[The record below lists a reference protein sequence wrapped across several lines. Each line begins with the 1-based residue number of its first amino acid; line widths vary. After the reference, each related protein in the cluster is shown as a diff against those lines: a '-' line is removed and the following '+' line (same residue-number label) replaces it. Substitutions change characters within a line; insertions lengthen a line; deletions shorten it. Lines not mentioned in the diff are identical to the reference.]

1 MKQYHSLHNYTHQDI
16 QKRINFT
23 TIGIACILIGIG
35 AFLLTA
41 TSTTEKGSN
50 LDIFRIC
57 AGSFCILA
65 ALYQLGFR
73 SLHWVYLPTGSSI
86 RKKSVCY
93 NPYQQAELSKRLE
106 AYLQTEK
113 FPANDEKK
121 PMKLDLLYTKDKSFA
136 SFQLFEYTSYLYT
149 PASEICYLKDEQAK
163 AFVEAFAHN

>member
-35 AFLLTA
+35 VFLLMA
-41 TSTTEKGSN
+41 TSTTEKSSN

-57 AGSFCILA
+57 SGSFCILA

-121 PMKLDLLYTKDKSFA
+121 PMKLDFLYTKDKSFA

>member
-1 MKQYHSLHNYTHQDI
+1 MKQYHSLHDYTHQDI

-35 AFLLTA
+35 A
-41 TSTTEKGSN
+41 TTEKGSN

-57 AGSFCILA
+57 AGSFCILT

-86 RKKSVCY
+86 RKRSVCY

-106 AYLQTEK
+106 AYIRPEEL
-113 FPANDEKK
+113 PANDEKK

>member
-1 MKQYHSLHNYTHQDI
+1 MKQYHSLDDYTHQDI

-86 RKKSVCY
+86 RKKSVYY

-106 AYLQTEK
+106 AYIRPEEL
-113 FPANDEKK
+113 PANDEK
-121 PMKLDLLYTKDKSFA
+121 
-136 SFQLFEYTSYLYT
+136 
-149 PASEICYLKDEQAK
+149 
-163 AFVEAFAHN
+163 NR

>member
-41 TSTTEKGSN
+41 TSTT
-50 LDIFRIC
+50 D
-57 AGSFCILA
+57 
-65 ALYQLGFR
+65 
-73 SLHWVYLPTGSSI
+73 WVYLPTGSSI
-86 RKKSVCY
+86 RKRSVCY

-121 PMKLDLLYTKDKSFA
+121 PMKLDFLYTKDKSFA